1 MALVAIDGP
10 GGSGKS
16 TVAAA
21 LAKRLGWERL
31 DTGAMYRAVALLA
44 LRHQVGVLDGPALAG
59 LAREMELDVGERVV
73 LDGEDVTTEI
83 RSEAVDAVVS
93 PISAHPA
100 VRAELVARQRAWAA
114 EHQTAVV
121 EGRDIGSVVLPD
133 AVLKVY
139 LDAHPEVRAA
149 RRAGQRETTLDAALS
164 AALARRDAADS
175 TREHAPL
182 HVAADALLIDSSE
195 LGVEEVVERLLAA
208 LEERGVRP

>member
-1 MALVAIDGP
+1 MGHVAIDGP

-44 LRHQVGVLDGPALAG
+44 LRHHVAVADAPALAE
-59 LAREMELDVGERVV
+59 LARAMELEVGEQVV
-73 LDGEDVTTEI
+73 LDGEDVTTQI

-100 VRAELVARQRAWAA
+100 VRSELVARQRTWAA
-114 EHQTAVV
+114 AHDTGVV

-133 AVLKVY
+133 ALLKVY
-139 LDAHPEVRAA
+139 LDAHPDVRAA
-149 RRAGQRETTLDAALS
+149 RRAGQRAAAPDAALR
-164 AALARRDAADS
+164 AALAQRDAADS
-175 TREHAPL
+175 TRAHAPL
-182 HVAADALLIDSSE
+182 LIAPGALVIDSSE
-195 LGVEEVVERLLAA
+195 LGVDEVVERLLAA